1 MICKY
6 CKSQIDNGST
16 RCPYC
21 DKPLKNKPLPVRM
34 ISALRDM
41 PARNWVCVAVL
52 LVAGII
58 ALAVFLAGMQPDPF
72 VIAEN
77 TVSSISDGK
86 NTALYYNGASLD
98 GQYSTE
104 LLKVCT
110 SCDGNVMTFMEGEV
124 LYLADKKGVRTVS
137 ENVVHYQL
145 SPSGDKLAYINSVG
159 ELYRYSRSSGK
170 STLVDY
176 NVLQSYLCI
185 ASDGTLAYLKQETA
199 GDVMYYCTGKKP
211 QKYAEGDRYP
221 VSVSDGAKHIY
232 TVDGSMNLYY
242 RAGGKESP
250 IGKKIERSPLYLNK
264 DGSHITFVS
273 DGATY
278 AYSAKSGVK
287 RLADAVLTPVTP
299 AHTESYTSVS
309 YLADDCVQ
317 TRLGINNF
325 AKKYFT
331 DSKGNLYY
339 TDKKYST
346 ATVASAVAGAVVSV
360 NGKRAFY
367 LTENGSLMQLSGS
380 KATSVAEGVTSF
392 AASHDGRYIYY
403 IDEKATLYC
412 KHGRLSEK
420 LISENVGNLALSG
433 KDYLFFTVNVEDGVR
448 DLYAVKGRGGADLV
462 CSGVSEYRVGAGA
475 AYYLKDGVRHFSKAD
490 LKFKER

>member
-6 CKSQIDNGST
+6 CKAHIDNGST
-16 RCPYC
+16 RCPHC
-21 DKPLKNKPLPVRM
+21 DRPLKNKPLPARM
-34 ISALRDM
+34 IGALKDM
-41 PARNWVCVAVL
+41 PVRNWVCVAVL
-52 LVAGII
+52 LVAGAI

-72 VIAEN
+72 VIAED
-77 TVSSISDGK
+77 TVSTINDGK
-86 NTALYYNGASLD
+86 NTALYYNGAPLD

-104 LLKVCT
+104 ILKACT
-110 SCDGNVMTFMEGEV
+110 SSDGKVMTFMEGEV
-124 LYLADKKGVRTVS
+124 LYLADKKGVRVVS
-137 ENVVHYQL
+137 ENVAHYQL

-159 ELYRYSRSSGK
+159 ELYRYSRSSKK
-170 STLVDY
+170 STLIDY
-176 NVLQSYLCI
+176 NVLGSHLCI

-211 QKYAEGDRYP
+211 QKYAEDDRYP

-232 TVDGSMNLYY
+232 SVDGSMNLYY

-250 IGKKIERSPLYLNK
+250 IGEKIERSPLYLNK
-264 DGSHITFVS
+264 DGSHITFVF

-278 AYSAKSGVK
+278 VYSANSGVK

-299 AHTESYTSVS
+299 AHTESYTSVA

-317 TRLGINNF
+317 TRLGMNNF
-325 AKKYFT
+325 TKKYFT
-331 DSKGNLYY
+331 DPKGNLYY

-346 ATVASAVAGAVVSV
+346 QTVDSAVAGAVVSV
-360 NGKRAFY
+360 DGKRAFY
-367 LTENGSLMQLSGS
+367 LTEKGELIQLNGI
-380 KATSVAEGVTSF
+380 KATPVAEGITSF
-392 AASHDGRYIYY
+392 AASHDGRFIYY

-412 KHGRLSEK
+412 KHGRLSPK
-420 LISENVGNLALSG
+420 LLSENVGNLALSG
-433 KDYLFFTVNVEDGVR
+433 KDYLFFTVNVEDGIR
-448 DLYAVKGRGGADLV
+448 DLYAVKGRGGTDLV

-475 AYYLKDGVRHFSKAD
+475 AYYLKDGVRYFSKAN